1 MEFLGGHYAVIGAQS
16 GIGRAVAEAL
26 IRLKVPTVIADRYAP
41 SLPGALLSVA
51 VDVSDEQAVAALADQ
66 LPRPLA
72 GVLLTAGILTTG
84 AIEHMSAQEMMQLL
98 TVNLLGPCLVAK
110 HVGPLLVP
118 RGSLVLTAS
127 ELAFVGTAD
136 SPVYSATKGGVVSL
150 CRSLAIAWKD
160 REIRVNA
167 LCPGATDTPLIQATW
182 HGERPSSTRSRDE
195 SGMPWGRLATPE
207 EAAGA
212 GLFLLSRQSA
222 FVNGHALV
230 ADGGAIIW

>member
-1 MEFLGGHYAVIGAQS
+1 MDFLPGHYVVMGSAS
-16 GIGRAVAEAL
+16 GIGRAVAESL
-26 IRLKVPTVIADRYAP
+26 IRLNIPTVTSDRLAP
-41 SLPGALLSVA
+41 SIPGAVASFA
-51 VDVSDEQAVAALADQ
+51 VDVADEHAVAAMATR

-72 GVLLTAGILTTG
+72 GVILTAGILTTG
-84 AIEHMSAQEMMQLL
+84 SIEQMSAQDMVQLL
-98 TVNLLGPCLVAK
+98 MVNLMGPCLVAK
-110 HVGPLLVP
+110 HLGPLLEP
-118 RGSLVLTAS
+118 RGSMVLTAS

-150 CRSLAIAWKD
+150 CRSLAVAWRD

-182 HGERPSSTRSRDE
+182 HGNQPSSTRQRDE
-195 SGMPWGRLATPE
+195 SGIPWGRLATPE
-207 EAAGA
+207 EVAGA
-212 GLFLLSRQSA
+212 GLFLLSRQAA